1 MGLTSGASV
10 PEILVRTVLDWLSL
24 HGYSNVEE
32 VRATEET
39 LLFSLPPELRKDL
52 KAMGK

>member
-1 MGLTSGASV
+1 V

-24 HGYSNVEE
+24 HGFSSVEE

-52 KAMGK
+52 KAAGK